1 MRWRDGFYIDSIRD
15 SPYRMEK
22 ARMLLFVYYWLIRSY
37 QKQHMDEMAAGE
49 LAAAKQKLP
58 EDEYQKLLNSLER

>member
-1 MRWRDGFYIDSIRD
+1 
-15 SPYRMEK
+15 
-22 ARMLLFVYYWLIRSY
+22 
-37 QKQHMDEMAAGE
+37 MDEMAAGK